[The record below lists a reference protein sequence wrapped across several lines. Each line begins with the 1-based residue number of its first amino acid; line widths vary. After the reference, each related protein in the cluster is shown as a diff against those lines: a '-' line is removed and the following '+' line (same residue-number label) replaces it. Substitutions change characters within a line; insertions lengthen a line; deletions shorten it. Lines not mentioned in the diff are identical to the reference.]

1 MAFVAE
7 HISKVDLERYNVV
20 NIITN
25 CCLKYGSIVYDD
37 YYLDKLDWVIDRQRD
52 AWFMFV
58 CRVPLPDPRDGLT
71 GEVIWLLHYR
81 GKNIEF
87 DIRRIYDETTSK
99 YFTENPFKIKYK
111 FQSVNSDIG
120 DISIDE
126 LYEILN
132 EALLEYGD
140 DGIDGKKFLPKEH
153 EAVTFL
159 HD

>member
-20 NIITN
+20 NIINN

-87 DIRRIYDETTSK
+87 HIRRIYDKTTSK

-140 DGIDGKKFLPKEH
+140 DGIDGRKFLPKDH

>member
-20 NIITN
+20 NIINN

-87 DIRRIYDETTSK
+87 DIRRIYDKTTSK

-111 FQSVNSDIG
+111 FQRVNSDIG
-120 DISIDE
+120 AISIDE

-140 DGIDGKKFLPKEH
+140 DGIDGRKFLPKDH

>member
-20 NIITN
+20 NIINN

-87 DIRRIYDETTSK
+87 HIRRIYDKTTSK

-120 DISIDE
+120 DISMDE
-126 LYEILN
+126 IYEILN

-140 DGIDGKKFLPKEH
+140 DGIDGRKFLPKDH